1 MKVVSRYVREQKRYT
16 KNDLKSKFSFDEDG
30 VEKFIKNLKAYGV
43 LKSVKNTDDQLE
55 MSDLVD
61 DDVEITDETAES
73 GDCLYVFTYVGVIT
87 CGSRVIKVY
96 PKYLLSKKDDNVLDE
111 MKQVVK
117 VLERYSRSE
126 EQIINVFNGDGE
138 NRSFNILAVILFLI
152 NDYYEYGIYTNSEDI
167 IEVNGE
173 GEILWGKTIDESFA
187 MIEDN
192 RPYYMELYTEK
203 SVEDDM
209 DYFKRL
215 HECVLTECSRQLRDA
230 QLDALFDMDV
240 IELSEETLADF
251 GDKEYVLER
260 IIKELNLQFNTHRQ
274 ILLKTL
280 YAYVSQDRKMLD
292 ENDGIS
298 MFGTTAYHAVW
309 EKACAEVFD
318 NKLNTTLAQL
328 KMTVPLAEKYNSKT
342 IKRQKLI
349 DIIEKPIW
357 QGEDTEAKAAD
368 TLIPDLISIPFGPAP
383 HPLQSPDDDSMD
395 CNGNYREA
403 SFFSR
408 FYPEKVIQVT
418 GNTYWSRLEDAESD
432 MYILPCVINMDDNCV
447 EGQACYEIYLVA
459 PDKSVVPLC
468 NTIMACDLIKSAVKD
483 LYMQIEVLASHVNID
498 NKARSVIDAYLN
510 KDKKVL
516 SKTFKVPEPSSDD
529 FMTDIDLPFK

>member
-96 PKYLLSKKDDNVLDE
+96 PKYLLSKKDDNVLEE

-152 NDYYEYGIYTNSEDI
+152 NDYYEFGIYTNCEDI

-230 QLDALFDMDV
+230 QLDVLFDMDA

-309 EKACAEVFD
+309 EKVCAEVFD

-328 KMTVPLAEKYNSKT
+328 KMIVPLADKYNSKT
-342 IKRQKLI
+342 AKRQKLI

-368 TLIPDLISIPFGPAP
+368 TLIPDLISIPSVDGKDWFII
-383 HPLQSPDDDSMD
+383 
-395 CNGNYREA
+395 
-403 SFFSR
+403 F
-408 FYPEKVIQVT
+408 
-418 GNTYWSRLEDAESD
+418 DA
-432 MYILPCVINMDDNCV
+432 
-447 EGQACYEIYLVA
+447 
-459 PDKSVVPLC
+459 K
-468 NTIMACDLIKSAVKD
+468 
-483 LYMQIEVLASHVNID
+483 LYMS
-498 NKARSVIDAYLN
+498 
-510 KDKKVL
+510 
-516 SKTFKVPEPSSDD
+516 F
-529 FMTDIDLPFK
+529 

>member
-1 MKVVSRYVREQKRYT
+1 MRVVSQYVREQKRYT

-61 DDVEITDETAES
+61 DDIEITDETAES

-96 PKYLLSKKDDNVLDE
+96 PKYLLSKKDDDVLDE

-187 MIEDN
+187 LIEDN

-215 HECVLTECSRQLRDA
+215 HECVLTECSKQLHAA
-230 QLDALFDMDV
+230 QLDELFDMDR
-240 IELSEETLADF
+240 IELSEETLEDF
-251 GDKEYVLER
+251 GDKEYILER
-260 IIKELNLQFNTHRQ
+260 IVKELNLQFNTHRQ

-280 YAYVSQDRKMLD
+280 YAYISQDRKMLD

-309 EKACAEVFD
+309 EKRV
-318 NKLNTTLAQL
+318 Q
-328 KMTVPLAEKYNSKT
+328 KY
-342 IKRQKLI
+342 LI
-349 DIIEKPIW
+349 
-357 QGEDTEAKAAD
+357 
-368 TLIPDLISIPFGPAP
+368 
-383 HPLQSPDDDSMD
+383 
-395 CNGNYREA
+395 
-403 SFFSR
+403 
-408 FYPEKVIQVT
+408 
-418 GNTYWSRLEDAESD
+418 
-432 MYILPCVINMDDNCV
+432 IN
-447 EGQACYEIYLVA
+447 
-459 PDKSVVPLC
+459 
-468 NTIMACDLIKSAVKD
+468 
-483 LYMQIEVLASHVNID
+483 
-498 NKARSVIDAYLN
+498 
-510 KDKKVL
+510 
-516 SKTFKVPEPSSDD
+516 
-529 FMTDIDLPFK
+529 

>member
-96 PKYLLSKKDDNVLDE
+96 PKYLLSKKDDNVLEE

-152 NDYYEYGIYTNSEDI
+152 NDYYEYGIYTNCEDI

-215 HECVLTECSRQLRDA
+215 HEFVLTECSRQLRDA
-230 QLDALFDMDV
+230 QLDALFDMDA

-280 YAYVSQDRKMLD
+280 YAYVFQDRKMLD

-309 EKACAEVFD
+309 EKVCAEVFD

-328 KMTVPLAEKYNSKT
+328 KMIVPLADKYNSKT
-342 IKRQKLI
+342 AKRQKLI

-368 TLIPDLISIPFGPAP
+368 TLIPDLISIPSVDGKDWFIIFDAKYYNLQLEKGKSLRGNPGVGDVTKQYLYQLAYKDFINAHGIAEVRNCFLMPTEKKDIVKKGCARMAMLEVLNLKNIQIRLIPAAE
-383 HPLQSPDDDSMD
+383 LYD
-395 CNGNYREA
+395 NYL
-403 SFFSR
+403 
-408 FYPEKVIQVT
+408 T
-418 GNTYWSRLEDAESD
+418 GNHMDITRLE
-432 MYILPCVINMDDNCV
+432 L
-447 EGQACYEIYLVA
+447 
-459 PDKSVVPLC
+459 
-468 NTIMACDLIKSAVKD
+468 
-483 LYMQIEVLASHVNID
+483 
-498 NKARSVIDAYLN
+498 
-510 KDKKVL
+510 
-516 SKTFKVPEPSSDD
+516 
-529 FMTDIDLPFK
+529 